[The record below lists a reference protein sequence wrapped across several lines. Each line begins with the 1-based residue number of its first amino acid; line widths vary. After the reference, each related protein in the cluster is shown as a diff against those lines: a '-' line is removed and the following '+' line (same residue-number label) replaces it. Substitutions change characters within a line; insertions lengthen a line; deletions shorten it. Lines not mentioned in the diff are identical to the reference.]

1 MQTTIFRHHIT
12 HTVFI
17 KHTADDFGI
26 SALGH
31 FNDAALGSATTIG
44 TGNTD
49 EHTVSM
55 QCFFHLAVIQKDVS
69 AFITANRGFRASES
83 EAIRMAFNATGNQ
96 VSLVRQ
102 NQCALTVAH
111 ELAFSLHGADAA
123 LKGNLL
129 IFVDR
134 QLGSEGRFTHRTRGC
149 FQRLHHVFT
158 GWQRVFVLLFFPFVK
173 RVEPAYFGNSVGI
186 L

>member
-1 MQTTIFRHHIT
+1 MQTTVFRHHIT

-49 EHTVSM
+49 EHTVAM
-55 QCFFHLAVIQKDVS
+55 QRLFHLAVIQKDVS
-69 AFITANRGFRASES
+69 AFITANRGFRPSES
-83 EAIRMAFNATGNQ
+83 EAIWMAFNAAGNQ
-96 VSLVRQ
+96 VGLVRQ
-102 NQCALTVAH
+102 DERTLAVTH
-111 ELAFSLHGADAA
+111 ELALALHGTNAT

-129 IFVDR
+129 ILVDS
-134 QLGSEGRFTHRTRGC
+134 QLGSEGRFTHRTRGR

-173 RVEPAYFGNSVGI
+173 RVESTYFGNSVGI